1 VAFSF
6 KGTFNRS
13 QFIRLAT
20 YLRSQIPLI
29 DARLTHLA
37 AERIRVGSLV
47 MRFLPGSGNPTGNA
61 VPDSDTSYLGQ
72 LLAAYKVLGG
82 DPIHD
87 LQIRLV
93 TDPVYLLRGDESAAA
108 NRMSN
113 GEPLGQKG
121 LGDAVTANLVSQMRD
136 FADDAITRRRE
147 VLERKIRRVIDYGD
161 QLAAEMAVL
170 EKIRSSAERKGSL
183 EKLISEVEAL
193 FTDKGYRAVYDDGGK
208 DIHGKLTYSP
218 FAIYEPGSDR
228 PPSNGPERGANGVVL
243 PGEKGST

>member
-1 VAFSF
+1 VAYNF

-37 AERIRVGSLV
+37 AERVRVGSLV
-47 MRFLPGSGNPTGNA
+47 MRFTPGSGNPTGSA
-61 VPDSDTSYLGQ
+61 APDSDTSYLGQ
-72 LLAAYKVLGG
+72 LFAAYKVLGG

-87 LQIRLV
+87 LQIRSI

-121 LGDAVTANLVSQMRD
+121 LGDAVTANLVSQMRY
-136 FADDAITRRRE
+136 FADDAIMRRRE
-147 VLERKIRRVIDYGD
+147 ILERKIRRVVDYGD
-161 QLAAEMAVL
+161 QLAEEMAVL

-193 FTDKGYRAVYDDGGK
+193 FTDKGYRAIYDDGGK
-208 DIHGKLTYSP
+208 DIYGKLTYAP

-228 PPSNGPERGANGVVL
+228 PPSKGPERGANGVVL
-243 PGEKGST
+243 PGEKSSA